1 MYHAEYDEYDDMSR
15 EEWLEYRQEKKLEK
29 REVEVERQKKMIM
42 QRLLGIGML
51 LMSVLIFIAASHAQ
65 VRGGG
70 LRRDSV
76 VHHGS
81 TRIDSFVLERL
92 LHSIGGIYESV

>member
-1 MYHAEYDEYDDMSR
+1 MYHAEYEEYDDMSR
-15 EEWLEYRQEKKLEK
+15 EEWLEYRQEK

-65 VRGGG
+65 VRG
-70 LRRDSV
+70 
-76 VHHGS
+76 
-81 TRIDSFVLERL
+81 T
-92 LHSIGGIYESV
+92 

>member
-1 MYHAEYDEYDDMSR
+1 MYHAEYEEYDDMSR

-51 LMSVLIFIAASHAQ
+51 LSSKSCS
-65 VRGGG
+65 GSWG

-81 TRIDSFVLERL
+81 TRIDSFVLGRL
-92 LHSIGGIYESV
+92 LHSIGGIYESI

>member
-29 REVEVERQKKMIM
+29 REVEVERQKKMIT

-51 LMSVLIFIAASHAQ
+51 LMSVLIFIVASDAQ
-65 VRGGG
+65 VRGDLDGTPLCITVPLG
-70 LRRDSV
+70 L
-76 VHHGS
+76 
-81 TRIDSFVLERL
+81 IL
-92 LHSIGGIYESV
+92 LFSKDCCIV

>member
-1 MYHAEYDEYDDMSR
+1 MYRAEYEEYDDMSR
-15 EEWLEYRQEKKLEK
+15 EEWLEYRQEK

-65 VRGGG
+65 VRGDLDGTPLCITVPLG
-70 LRRDSV
+70 L
-76 VHHGS
+76 
-81 TRIDSFVLERL
+81 IL
-92 LHSIGGIYESV
+92 LFSKDCCIV

>member
-29 REVEVERQKKMIM
+29 REVEVERQKKMIT

-51 LMSVLIFIAASHAQ
+51 LMSVLIFIVASHAQ
-65 VRGGG
+65 VRGG

-81 TRIDSFVLERL
+81 TRIDPFVLERL
-92 LHSIGGIYESV
+92 LHSIGGIYESI

>member
-42 QRLLGIGML
+42 
-51 LMSVLIFIAASHAQ
+51 
-65 VRGGG
+65 RGYWE
-70 LRRDSV
+70 
-76 VHHGS
+76 
-81 TRIDSFVLERL
+81 LECYL
-92 LHSIGGIYESV
+92 

>member
-1 MYHAEYDEYDDMSR
+1 MYHVEYEEYDDMSR

-51 LMSVLIFIAASHAQ
+51 LMFITVPLGLI
-65 VRGGG
+65 
-70 LRRDSV
+70 
-76 VHHGS
+76 
-81 TRIDSFVLERL
+81 L
-92 LHSIGGIYESV
+92 LFSKDCCIV

>member
-1 MYHAEYDEYDDMSR
+1 MAKENDYAEA
-15 EEWLEYRQEKKLEK
+15 
-29 REVEVERQKKMIM
+29 
-42 QRLLGIGML
+42 IGNWNVTYECFDFHC
-51 LMSVLIFIAASHAQ
+51 SKSCS
-65 VRGGG
+65 GSGG

-81 TRIDSFVLERL
+81 TRIDSFALERL

>member
-1 MYHAEYDEYDDMSR
+1 MA
-15 EEWLEYRQEKKLEK
+15 
-29 REVEVERQKKMIM
+29 
-42 QRLLGIGML
+42 G
-51 LMSVLIFIAASHAQ
+51 IAAGKVTEKERS
-65 VRGGG
+65 RGCTAKENDYAEAIGNWNVTYEYFDFHCSKSCSGSGG

-92 LHSIGGIYESV
+92 LHSIGGIYESI

>member
-1 MYHAEYDEYDDMSR
+1 MYHAEYEEYDDMSR
-15 EEWLEYRQEKKLEK
+15 EEWLEYRQEK

-65 VRGGG
+65 VRGDLDGTPLCITVPLG
-70 LRRDSV
+70 L
-76 VHHGS
+76 
-81 TRIDSFVLERL
+81 IL
-92 LHSIGGIYESV
+92 LFSKDCCIV